1 MRGGSGLWPF
11 FIGSIVHGGLAGCKP
26 VAFTQSWFDSSP
38 ADHSYIL
45 AQGVEVGSEPAKVGV
60 RVLPRVPFVL
70 VQGVARL
77 ALTQQMRM
85 QVPRTLPFLQA

>member
-1 MRGGSGLWPF
+1 
-11 FIGSIVHGGLAGCKP
+11 
-26 VAFTQSWFDSSP
+26 
-38 ADHSYIL
+38 
-45 AQGVEVGSEPAKVGV
+45 
-60 RVLPRVPFVL
+60 